1 VFLIDIDGGFK
12 WINKRIGLEK
22 TWTITKI
29 TVGLINALAIIIIG
43 IYSLFLSNSTNIL
56 KKENEALKKELEQ
69 LNSQQTLTKP
79 ENPY

>member
-12 WINKRIGLEK
+12 WINKRIRLEK

-29 TVGLINALAIIIIG
+29 TVGVINALAIIIIG
-43 IYSLFLSNSTNIL
+43 IYSLFLSNSINIL